1 MDYNVRFNLAKTA
14 ALVVGAA
21 IVSVATSAVVASRAY
36 VTRGEQA
43 VRADQTI
50 TVKGSTRK
58 RITSNQAVWHIGVR
72 GEHKDLKEAY
82 AILDAGV
89 VRVRKF
95 LADKGF
101 KDAEISL
108 EAINTTEFHARD
120 AKGNETREIT
130 AYHLSRGFDVVSRD
144 VQRVARAAGDVTKFI
159 QDGVL
164 VISCQPAYY
173 DTDLPGLK
181 VDLMTDAAK
190 DARSRADR
198 IADAAGCR
206 VAEVRSAHMGVLQ
219 VTRPFS
225 TDVSDE
231 GMYDTETI
239 EKDVQ
244 AVVTVNFRIEPG

>member
-21 IVSVATSAVVASRAY
+21 IVSVTTSAVVASRAY
-36 VTRGEQA
+36 VTRGEQT

-50 TVKGSTRK
+50 CVKGSTRK

-72 GEHKDLKEAY
+72 GEHKELKEAY
-82 AILDAGV
+82 AILDAGI

-95 LADKGF
+95 LADQGF
-101 KDAEISL
+101 KDAEITL

-130 AYHLSRGFDVVSRD
+130 AYHLSRGFDVASRD
-144 VQRVARAAGDVTKFI
+144 VQRVARAAGEVTKFI

-173 DTDLPGLK
+173 YTDLPGLK

-198 IADAAGCR
+198 IAAAAGCR

>member
-1 MDYNVRFNLAKTA
+1 VDYNIRFNLARTA
-14 ALVVGAA
+14 AIVFAA
-21 IVSVATSAVVASRAY
+21 AVVSVATSAVVASRAY

-50 TVKGSTRK
+50 YVKGSTRK

-72 GEHKDLKEAY
+72 GEHKELKEAY
-82 AILDAGV
+82 AILDTGIT
-89 VRVRKF
+89 RIRTF
-95 LADKGF
+95 LAGQGF
-101 KDAEISL
+101 KEGEISL

-130 AYHLSRGFDVVSRD
+130 AYHLSRGFNVRSRD
-144 VQRVARAAGDVTKFI
+144 VQRVARAAGEVTQFI
-159 QDGVL
+159 QEGVL

-173 DTDLPGLK
+173 YTDLPALK
-181 VDLMTDAAK
+181 VDLMAEAAK
-190 DARSRADR
+190 DARDRADK
-198 IADAAGCR
+198 IAGSAGCR

-219 VTRPFS
+219 VTQPFS

-231 GMYDTETI
+231 GTYDTDTI

-244 AVVTVNFRIEPG
+244 AVVTISFRIESD

>member
-1 MDYNVRFNLAKTA
+1 MDYNIRFNFARTA
-14 ALVVGAA
+14 AIVFAA
-21 IVSVATSAVVASRAY
+21 AVVSVATSAVVASRAY

-50 TVKGSTRK
+50 YVKGSTRK
-58 RITSNQAVWHIGVR
+58 RIASNQAVWHIGVR
-72 GEHKDLKEAY
+72 GEHKELKEAY
-82 AILDAGV
+82 AILDVGIA
-89 VRVRKF
+89 RIKKF
-95 LADKGF
+95 LTDQGF

-130 AYHLSRGFDVVSRD
+130 AYHLSRGFNVTSRD
-144 VQRVARAAGDVTKFI
+144 VQRIARAAGEVTQFI
-159 QDGVL
+159 QEGVL

-173 DTDLPGLK
+173 YTGLPALK
-181 VDLMTDAAK
+181 VDLMAEAAK
-190 DARSRADR
+190 DARDRADK
-198 IADAAGCR
+198 IAGSAGCR

-219 VTRPFS
+219 VTQPFS

-231 GMYDTETI
+231 GTYDTETI

-244 AVVTVNFRIEPG
+244 AVVTISFRIEPE

>member
-14 ALVVGAA
+14 ALIVGAA
-21 IVSVATSAVVASRAY
+21 IISFATSAVVASRAY

-43 VRADQTI
+43 IRSDQTI
-50 TVKGSTRK
+50 CVKGSTRR

-72 GEHKDLKEAY
+72 GEHKELKEAY

-89 VRVRKF
+89 IRVRKF
-95 LADKGF
+95 LADQGF
-101 KDAEISL
+101 KEAEISL

-130 AYHLSRGFDVVSRD
+130 AYHLSRGFNVTSRD
-144 VQRVARAAGDVTKFI
+144 VQRVARAAGEVTQFI
-159 QDGVL
+159 QEGVL
-164 VISCQPAYY
+164 VISNQPAYY
-173 DTDLPGLK
+173 YTDLPGLK
-181 VDLMTDAAK
+181 VDLMADAAK
-190 DARSRADR
+190 DARNRADK
-198 IADAAGCR
+198 IAGSAGCR

-219 VTRPFS
+219 VTQPFS
-225 TDVSDE
+225 TEVSDE
-231 GMYDTETI
+231 GAYDTSTI